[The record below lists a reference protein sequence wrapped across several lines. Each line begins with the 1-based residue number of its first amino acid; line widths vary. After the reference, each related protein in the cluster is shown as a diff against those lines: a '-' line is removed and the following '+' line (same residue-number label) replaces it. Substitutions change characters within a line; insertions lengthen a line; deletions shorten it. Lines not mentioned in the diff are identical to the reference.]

1 MYARGDRSITY
12 TTHGEQANHQ
22 EDVGAQSS
30 SLMYRAQRR
39 PWKRSTGLNNCQTE
53 HVELDDRQTEHRAQG
68 KCTTTTRS
76 KRLKGS
82 AEEGEQDVDEIKD
95 ESMMLLNEIKWLMLN

>member
-1 MYARGDRSITY
+1 
-12 TTHGEQANHQ
+12 
-22 EDVGAQSS
+22 
-30 SLMYRAQRR
+30 MYRARR

-95 ESMMLLNEIKWLMLN
+95 ESMMLFNEIKWLMLN

>member
-1 MYARGDRSITY
+1 
-12 TTHGEQANHQ
+12 
-22 EDVGAQSS
+22 
-30 SLMYRAQRR
+30 MYRARR
-39 PWKRSTGLNNCQTE
+39 PWKRSTGLNNCQTEHVELDDRQTE

-95 ESMMLLNEIKWLMLN
+95 ESMMLFNEIKWLMLN